1 MDAHDGSVVY
11 YAWLAGTERIADYEA
26 AVDTLESL
34 GYTIQAAVIDGRR
47 GVREMLLGKGILV
60 QHCQFHQLQTITQCL
75 TRRPKLVQNQ
85 ELRAIALTLTKTDQ
99 LVFTAQLL
107 AWYERHGQWL
117 KERYRDESGR
127 LRYRH
132 ARTRRAYFSL
142 VHKLDYLFTYQL
154 CLEAIPNTTNKLDGQ
169 FGVWKLALKR
179 HRGCSKSLKTKI
191 LCSFFSRTTDKSSN

>member
-1 MDAHDGSVVY
+1 MDAADGSVVY
-11 YAWLAGTERIADYEA
+11 YAWLAGTERTADYEA

-34 GYTIQAAVIDGRR
+34 GYRVRAAVIDGRR
-47 GVREMLLGKGILV
+47 GVREMLLAKGIPV

-75 TRRPKLVQNQ
+75 TKRPKLPPNQ
-85 ELRAIALTLTKTDQ
+85 ELRAIALTLTRTDRTR
-99 LVFTAQLL
+99 FAREL
-107 AWYERHGQWL
+107 AAWHVRYGEWL

-142 VHKLDYLFTYQL
+142 VHKLDYLFTCRL
-154 CLEAIPNTTNKLDGQ
+154 DPTSIPNTTNRLDGQ

-191 LCSFFSRTTDKSSN
+191 LVSFFSRTTERSGN